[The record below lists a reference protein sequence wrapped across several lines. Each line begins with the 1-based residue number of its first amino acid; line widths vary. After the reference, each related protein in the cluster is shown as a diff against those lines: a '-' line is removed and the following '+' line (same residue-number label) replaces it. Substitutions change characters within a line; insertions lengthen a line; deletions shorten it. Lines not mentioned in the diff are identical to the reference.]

1 MSLSIPQ
8 LHASLKSCLAMDRQR
23 LARRLRGVEKV
34 PEAKRQPIL
43 ETIAL
48 EIAAAQLRADERAG
62 RVPKLSIDPICR
74 SARRRMIL
82 PPPLPP
88 IRW

>member
-48 EIAAAQLRADERAG
+48 EIAAAQLRAD
-62 RVPKLSIDPICR
+62 
-74 SARRRMIL
+74 
-82 PPPLPP
+82 
-88 IRW
+88 